1 MTDDPIDMDGVE
13 SPLTDKQVS
22 GDPAGINQPTAAYP
36 DMGPART
43 QSAGANANGEP
54 QGTPTPSTSGPE
66 GGEGSASDEPH
77 AARVESEADDESAI
91 QNDESAIEMETDI
104 NALLSER
111 DSYREIAQRLQA
123 DFENYRKRIAGQ
135 HADDVAR
142 ATGKL
147 AEALLPVLDACEA
160 AFVQH
165 PAEIEPLFN
174 LLLGELKRH
183 GLEALDLHEQPF
195 DPTVADA
202 VAHEPGDGSAVVS
215 EVLRTGYTWKGK
227 VLRPAMVKVRG

>member
-1 MTDDPIDMDGVE
+1 MTDEPIDMNGVE
-13 SPLTDKQVS
+13 APLTDKQVS
-22 GDPAGINQPTAAYP
+22 GHTAAGIDQPTDRDGRDARDGGDEEDGEAAV
-36 DMGPART
+36 
-43 QSAGANANGEP
+43 Q
-54 QGTPTPSTSGPE
+54 
-66 GGEGSASDEPH
+66 
-77 AARVESEADDESAI
+77 
-91 QNDESAIEMETDI
+91 MEHDI
-104 NALLSER
+104 DSLLTER
-111 DSYREIAQRLQA
+111 DSYKEIAQRLQA
-123 DFENYRKRIAGQ
+123 DFENFRKRISNQ
-135 HADDVAR
+135 HTDDMAR
-142 ATGKL
+142 ATGRL

-195 DPTVADA
+195 DPAVADA
-202 VAHEPGDGSAVVS
+202 VLHEPGDGAPVVS

>member
-1 MTDDPIDMDGVE
+1 MTDQPIDMDGVE
-13 SPLTDKQVS
+13 APLTEKQVS
-22 GDPAGINQPTAAYP
+22 GDTAAGINQPSTGFPDDPGAASP
-36 DMGPART
+36 L
-43 QSAGANANGEP
+43 
-54 QGTPTPSTSGPE
+54 
-66 GGEGSASDEPH
+66 
-77 AARVESEADDESAI
+77 DDDAV
-91 QNDESAIEMETDI
+91 DVETDI
-104 NALLSER
+104 RALLTER
-111 DSYREIAQRLQA
+111 DSYKEIAQRLQA
-123 DFENYRKRIAGQ
+123 DFENFRKRISTQ
-135 HADDVAR
+135 HADDMSR

-174 LLLGELKRH
+174 LLLGELKRQ

-195 DPTVADA
+195 DPAVADA
-202 VAHEPGDGSAVVS
+202 VLHEPGDGEPVVS